1 MANEN
6 LQKTE
11 GLSDK
16 AIAVCQDTQPGPFTD
31 TPKF

>member
-1 MANEN
+1 MKS
-6 LQKTE
+6 QKNE
-11 GLSDK
+11 GLKDK